1 MVLLVQ
7 LFLAHIAGDFFLQP
21 DKWVKEKEKHKLKS
35 GYLYLHAAVHFLLI
49 MAITGNPAFWQQA
62 LIITVIHLLTD
73 ATKLL
78 LQTEKT
84 KRGWFFADQ
93 LLHLFSIAAVWAYA
107 GRSSLNWHALSEA
120 AVLIPFTAVLFLLK
134 PTSLIIKNVISKWPP
149 NSMTT
154 SKESR
159 PTGEPV
165 IKVTINESL
174 QHAGQLIGIMER
186 LMVFVFIMYGK
197 WEGVGFLLAAKSVF
211 RFGDLKDAR
220 DMKLTEYVLIGTF
233 LSFGIA
239 LLTGLLTLKLLGK

>member
-1 MVLLVQ
+1 MIILLVQ

-21 DKWVKEKEKHKLKS
+21 DKWVREKEKHTIRS

-49 MAITGNPAFWQQA
+49 LVITGNPAFWLQA
-62 LIITVIHLLTD
+62 LIITTIHLLTD
-73 ATKLL
+73 GIKLSM
-78 LQTEKT
+78 QTEKT
-84 KRGWFFADQ
+84 KRSWFFADQ
-93 LLHLFSIAAVWAYA
+93 LVHILTIVAVWAYA
-107 GRSSLNWHALSEA
+107 GRSAINWHVLSDA
-120 AVLIPFTAVLFLLK
+120 SVLIPFTAVLFLLK

-149 NSMTT
+149 NAMTT

-159 PTGEPV
+159 QTEPV

-239 LLTGLLTLKLLGK
+239 LLTGLLTLKLTGR